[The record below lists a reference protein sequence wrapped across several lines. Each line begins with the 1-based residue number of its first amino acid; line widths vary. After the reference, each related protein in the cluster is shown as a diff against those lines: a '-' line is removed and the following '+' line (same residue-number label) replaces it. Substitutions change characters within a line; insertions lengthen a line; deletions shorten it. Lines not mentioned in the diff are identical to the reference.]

1 MPESTGAVIMWR
13 APFESAARTER
24 IVHAYH
30 VLVSFLRSDVKLVAV
45 GADVDPAYR
54 SRLQEEV
61 NELNLTASRFA
72 SEGEELPT
80 ATMTLTPAESAARA
94 TVTRGRGAGRAPSR
108 SRSRATPASR
118 SRIQAPQEKEEDE
131 FDRFL
136 RGRGG

>member
-1 MPESTGAVIMWR
+1 MWR

-80 ATMTLTPAESAARA
+80 ATITLTPADLPD
-94 TVTRGRGAGRAPSR
+94 GAGPTALAEALNVLLAEAENR
-108 SRSRATPASR
+108 
-118 SRIQAPQEKEEDE
+118 
-131 FDRFL
+131 
-136 RGRGG
+136 